1 MDNKQNNYS
10 LDKLKTKV
18 CETTEFNSALTVTR
32 NGKERRTFESVSEV
46 FDCNKG
52 ILYSLY
58 NQALY
63 HGNYFDGKIVL
74 ELTISAEGHVV
85 NLLIVSTELD
95 NNEFEHELTEL
106 VKSFK
111 FPSASVD
118 PLIRIYPIEFH

>member
-1 MDNKQNNYS
+1 MDNKQNYYS
-10 LDKLKTKV
+10 LDNLKSKV
-18 CETTEFNSALTVTR
+18 CETTDFNSAPTVTG

-63 HGNYFDGKIVL
+63 HDNYFDGKIVL
-74 ELTISAEGHVV
+74 ELTISAEGHVT

-95 NNEFEHELTEL
+95 NNEFEHNLAEL
-106 VKSFK
+106 VKSFS
-111 FPSASVD
+111 FPRASVD
-118 PLIRIYPIEFH
+118 PLIITYPIEFH